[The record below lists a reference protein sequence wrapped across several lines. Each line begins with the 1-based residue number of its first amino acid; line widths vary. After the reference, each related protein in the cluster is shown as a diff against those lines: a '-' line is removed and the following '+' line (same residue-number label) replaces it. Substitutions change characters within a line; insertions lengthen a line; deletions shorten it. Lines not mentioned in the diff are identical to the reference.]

1 MTVNETKARIE
12 AELAKIK
19 ESFGDAAD
27 YVSYDVQ
34 IGENEIEGATTD
46 ITYIFGSLAIGK
58 KDAPEEDKLYLP
70 LDADLDDDDNVD
82 ETEFEKNLV
91 AFKERVDTI
100 REKILS
106 SEDYD
111 IAVDAIIAD
120 FDREI
125 DEKYRAEIERLNKVA
140 KRNLVLAAAATAA
153 MAIVA
158 VIILVIDKIA

>member
-34 IGENEIEGATTD
+34 IGENEIEGAVTD
-46 ITYIFGSLAIGK
+46 ITYIFGSFAIGK

-82 ETEFEKNLV
+82 EAEFEKNLE
-91 AFKERVDTI
+91 AFKERVEAI
-100 REKILS
+100 RAKLLGAD
-106 SEDYD
+106 DYD
-111 IAVDAIIAD
+111 SAVDAIIAD

-125 DEKYRAEIERLNKVA
+125 DEKYHAELERLNKVA
-140 KRNLVLAAAATAA
+140 KRNLVLAAAATAV

-158 VIILVIDKIA
+158 IVILVIDKIA